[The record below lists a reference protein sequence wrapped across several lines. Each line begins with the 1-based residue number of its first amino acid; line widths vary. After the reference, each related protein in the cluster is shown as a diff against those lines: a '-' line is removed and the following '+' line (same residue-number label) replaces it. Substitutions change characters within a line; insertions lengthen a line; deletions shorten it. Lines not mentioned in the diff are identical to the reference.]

1 MQGRGYGYGGGS
13 MGITPMVQR
22 LLIANGLIYLAQ
34 NLWPALYIYGSISV
48 AGFFRGMLWQPF
60 TYMWLHAGLFHL
72 FMNMFVL
79 WMFGGTLES
88 TWGSRRFLR
97 FYLTCGV
104 GAGLV
109 ILLWNTLTSMV
120 YVPTLGASGAI
131 FGLLTAFSL
140 MWPDRTI
147 MLLFPPMPVKAIWFI
162 PLLFVMQFAMDGG
175 RSNISYAGHL
185 GGVLVAAILL
195 RREFHNTF
203 SFSSL
208 RFRWHRWRMR
218 RRLRSVRQ
226 DDWMRRRHSKDD
238 DDPPTR
244 IH

>member
-1 MQGRGYGYGGGS
+1 MQGRGYGYGGG
-13 MGITPMVQR
+13 MGMTPMVQR
-22 LLIANGLIYLAQ
+22 LLIANGLVFLAQ
-34 NLWPALYIYGSISV
+34 NVWPLLNTVGPISP
-48 AGFFRGMLWQPF
+48 AAFFRGMIWQPF

-88 TWGSRRFLR
+88 VWGSKRFLR

-104 GAGLV
+104 GAGFV
-109 ILLWNTLTSMV
+109 ILIWNSLMRM
-120 YVPTLGASGAI
+120 YFIPTLGASGAI
-131 FGLLTAFSL
+131 FGLLMAFSL

-162 PLLFVMQFAMDGG
+162 PLLFVMQFALDGG
-175 RSNISYAGHL
+175 RSNISYSGHL
-185 GGVLVAAILL
+185 GGVLVAAVLL
-195 RREFHNTF
+195 RKEFHSTF

-218 RRLRSVRQ
+218 RRLRAVRH
-226 DDWMRRRHSKDD
+226 DEWSRRRKPRDD
-238 DDPPTR
+238 DDPPSR